1 MLKNPGNFSVSW
13 GLLTSFVKKYEV
25 SSSSIA
31 FCGLFRADTEV
42 AVDKY
47 AMFSEIGYKVL
58 ISCLLL
64 CDIT

>member
-1 MLKNPGNFSVSW
+1 MLNNSGNFSVSW
-13 GLLTSFVKKYEV
+13 GLITSFVQKYEE

-31 FCGLFRADTEV
+31 YCGLFRADTEV

-47 AMFSEIGYKVL
+47 AMFSEIGHKVL

-64 CDIT
+64 SDII

>member
-1 MLKNPGNFSVSW
+1 MLNNPGNFSVSW
-13 GLLTSFVKKYEV
+13 GLLTLFVQKYEE
-25 SSSSIA
+25 SFSSIA
-31 FCGLFRADTEV
+31 FCGLLCADTEV

-64 CDIT
+64 CDII